1 MQDRIDRKSDFESM
15 SHIEVATQESKQS
28 SQSKLKHSVLNGNHA
43 ILCGPPGTGKSRAVE
58 LLLKDIENEV
68 AFKEIVQFH
77 PSYSYQDFVEGYTID
92 DGKYVP
98 SKGLLFRFIE
108 ETKDLA
114 PEKLKLLIIDEIN
127 RGDIPSIFGELMLLL
142 DRDNNRTVNTSK
154 FGNQLSL
161 PDNFVIIGTMNTAD
175 RSIKQLD
182 LALRRRFKFIFVAPD
197 YEGLTEWLNGYTFTF
212 DNFEISDYVGAIKK
226 LNERI
231 TKHPLL
237 GKNMTLGQ
245 SIFVPNT
252 GSAINLTD
260 LTNIFNEIVL
270 PQLEAY
276 IGMGNRKELDELFGT
291 PEVRKKLDI
300 ADNLTEQ
307 DLINLINLLVTAQE

>member
-28 SQSKLKHSVLNGNHA
+28 SQSKLKHCVLNGNHA

-58 LLLKDIENEV
+58 LLLKDIESEL

-108 ETKDLA
+108 ETKDLD

-142 DRDNNRTVNTSK
+142 DRDNNRTVKTSK

-197 YEGLTEWLNGYTFTF
+197 YEGLTEWLNRYTFAF

-231 TKHPLL
+231 IKHPLL

-245 SIFVPNT
+245 SMFVPNT

-300 ADNLTEQ
+300 ADDLTEQ